1 MTRWIRCG
9 LFCGVLLCASA
20 QAYQAPFGDRVE
32 TVSRAPVKAA
42 AEEDSARLRVDSSL
56 VLVPVHVTTP
66 LGVAVPDLKR
76 QNFQLFEDGNAQEIT
91 HFAKDDAPVSIGILF
106 DASASM
112 KEKLHKSSEAVAAF
126 FKTAN
131 PEDEFFLV
139 EFNDRPR
146 LMIPFTSDADE
157 IAHQVGRTRTM
168 GRTSLLDAIHLA
180 IQQMRKAANPRK
192 AIVIVSDGGDN
203 ASRNTVSQIKNAL
216 VESEI
221 QLYAMGIFDTDDS
234 PKKRPREEVNGP
246 KLLTELADL
255 TGGRHYPIGDLD
267 ELPGISERIGLEL
280 RNQYVVGYSPANLD
294 RDGKYR
300 AIELKLAAPEG
311 MPALRVQY
319 RRGYFAPQ
327 DVTAADGTTGKGLR
341 PAPGSRY

>member
-1 MTRWIRCG
+1 MTSWIA
-9 LFCGVLLCASA
+9 GVLFCASA
-20 QAYQAPFGDRVE
+20 QAYQAPFTSDRVE
-32 TVSRAPVKAA
+32 IVSRAPAKAV

-66 LGVAVPDLKR
+66 LGVAVPDLRR
-76 QNFQLFEDGNAQEIT
+76 QNFQIFEDGSAQEIT

-157 IAHQVGRTRTM
+157 ITHQVGRTRTM

-180 IQQMRKAANPRK
+180 IQQMRKAANQRK
-192 AIVIVSDGGDN
+192 ALVIVSDGGDN
-203 ASRNTVSQIKNAL
+203 SSRNTVAQIRNAL

-221 QLYAMGIFDTDDS
+221 QLYAMGIFDPDDT

-267 ELPGISERIGLEL
+267 ELSGISERIGLEL
-280 RNQYVVGYSPANLD
+280 RNQYVVGYSPANLE

-300 AIELKLAAPEG
+300 AIQLKLAAPEG

-327 DVTAADGTTGKGLR
+327 DLTASDGTTAKAQR
-341 PAPGSRY
+341 PVPGSRY